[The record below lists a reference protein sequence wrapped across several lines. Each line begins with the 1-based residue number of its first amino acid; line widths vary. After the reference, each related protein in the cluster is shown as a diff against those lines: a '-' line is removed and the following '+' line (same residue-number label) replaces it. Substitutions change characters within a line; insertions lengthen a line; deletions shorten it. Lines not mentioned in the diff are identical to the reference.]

1 MDIVRCVAVEI
12 ATTLFFRAYKSYC
25 KWCWS
30 TFGDLN
36 VDLKGA
42 DNERKGRRIN
52 R

>member
-30 TFGDLN
+30 TFGDL
-36 VDLKGA
+36 KGA
-42 DNERKGRRIN
+42 DYERKNRRVN
-52 R
+52 G